1 MLLGRRP
8 SNDLVQVRYFA
19 SSSLR
24 ACALRLPSL
33 TSNSAFSSLKV
44 SSSRTASALI
54 MPRRT
59 RSYTRRSK
67 RASSRPAPAT
77 PASFARCAAGAGLRT
92 RGLALVAMPLSSDE
106 HAEGQ
111 VQAAEAGSERKI
123 VPAVGQ
129 QQRRQTEQHEQCAE
143 DCDDARRGGAGADER
158 AAVQQQP
165 GAGYGVQ
172 VACLPVHGGDDGAC
186 EQTRQQA

>member
-1 MLLGRRP
+1 MTVLGRRA
-8 SNDLVQVRYFA
+8 SKDFVQLRYLA

-33 TSNSAFSSLKV
+33 TSNSALSSLKV

-77 PASFARCAAGAGLRT
+77 PARLTRCAAGPGVGT
-92 RGLALVAMPLSSDE
+92 RALALLAMPLPSDE
-106 HAEGQ
+106 HAEGH
-111 VQAAEAGSERKI
+111 VQAAEAGGQRK
-123 VPAVGQ
+123 VLQAVGQ
-129 QQRRQTEQHEQCAE
+129 QQRRESEQHEQCAE
-143 DCDDARRGGAGADER
+143 DCDDARRGGAGGDER

-165 GAGYGVQ
+165 RAGYGVQ
-172 VACLPVHGGDDGAC
+172 VACLPVHGGDDSAR
-186 EQTRQQA
+186 EQTRQ